1 MLCVLSVVDLVFT
14 DFVEAVWLI
23 SISSIPIHCSSVESG
38 QPSFPVLCAPALQFT
53 TLKPMGDRLLVKV
66 QEVEEKSAGGILLPS
81 TAQTKPQGGQVVAV
95 GEGRSVGD
103 KKVPVDVPVS
113 VCPSVTC

>member
-1 MLCVLSVVDLVFT
+1 MVINFHGYPQNVVSRLSSPLCF
-14 DFVEAVWLI
+14 AW
-23 SISSIPIHCSSVESG
+23 
-38 QPSFPVLCAPALQFT
+38 QFT
-53 TLKPMGDRLLVKV
+53 TLKPLGDRLLVKV
-66 QEVEEKSAGGILLPS
+66 QEVEEKTAGGILLPN

-113 VCPSVTC
+113 ICSSIVLSVKLL